1 MASIVWDPDLPQA
14 PLFGWSLQPGVNTIR
29 TEMET
34 GPAKVRRRGTVQ
46 PDRMSLPFLMTQ
58 AQVQELRAFYR
69 ESTKGGTLL
78 FDFPHP
84 LSTEGLVECRFL
96 DPPFSI
102 EQVAGPDAF
111 RVTVALEVLYDGT

>member
-1 MASIVWDPDLPQA
+1 
-14 PLFGWSLQPGVNTIR
+14 
-29 TEMET
+29 
-34 GPAKVRRRGTVQ
+34 
-46 PDRMSLPFLMTQ
+46 
-58 AQVQELRAFYR
+58 
-69 ESTKGGTLL
+69 
-78 FDFPHP
+78 PHP